1 VKEEGNHSPVADLR
15 AKIIACATVGEELK
29 SLLPNGYALEML
41 EYGLHNVPE
50 NLHAQLQAAI
60 DATGREYET
69 IVLGYGLCANAI
81 LGLNSRSFHLVI
93 PRADDCI
100 TLFLGSRQ
108 EYLRQLSLAPG
119 TFFLTKG
126 WIECGED
133 PYTEYCSLRSK
144 YGHEK
149 AYKIT
154 RRYIHNYTRLALIDS
169 GSYKSEAY
177 RKYARMVADYFGL
190 AFEEIPGSNEL
201 LGKLVNGEWD
211 QGFVVV
217 PPGQVIKRDLFY
229 SPEGMP

>member
-1 VKEEGNHSPVADLR
+1 MAALR
-15 AKIIACATVGEELK
+15 TKIIACQTVGEELK
-29 SLLPNGYALEML
+29 PLLPDAYTLEML

-50 NLHAQLQAAI
+50 SLHLRLQAAI
-60 DATGREYET
+60 DATGPEFDT
-69 IVLGYGLCANAI
+69 ILLGYGLCANAI
-81 LGLNSRSFHLVI
+81 LGLHSRGFRLVI

-133 PYTEYCSLRSK
+133 PYTEYCSLREK

-149 AYKIT
+149 ALKIT
-154 RRYIHNYTRLALIDS
+154 RRYIQHYTRLALIDS
-169 GSYKSEAY
+169 GSYNSEAY
-177 RKYARMVADYFGL
+177 RKYARMVADYFNL

-201 LGKLVNGEWD
+201 LERFVHGGWER
-211 QGFVVV
+211 GFVSV
-217 PPGQVIKRDLFY
+217 PPGKVVQYDQFY
-229 SPEGMP
+229 GPQGTS

>member
-1 VKEEGNHSPVADLR
+1 MAELR
-15 AKIIACATVGEELK
+15 TKIIACPTVGEELK
-29 SLLPNGYALEML
+29 PLLPDGFTLEML

-50 NLHAQLQAAI
+50 SLHEQLQAAI
-60 DATGREYET
+60 DATGPEYGT
-69 IVLGYGLCANAI
+69 ILLGYGLCANAI
-81 LGLNSRSFHLVI
+81 LGLESRDFRLVM

-133 PYTEYCSLRSK
+133 PYTEYCSLRMK

-149 AYKIT
+149 AFKIAK
-154 RRYIHNYTRLALIDS
+154 RYIQNYTRLALINS

-177 RKYARMVADYFGL
+177 RKYARMVADYFDL
-190 AFEEIPGSNEL
+190 TYEEIPGSNEL
-201 LGKLVNGEWD
+201 LENLIGGIWERS
-211 QGFVVV
+211 FVVV
-217 PPGQVIKRDLFY
+217 PPGEVVQYEMFY
-229 SPEGMP
+229 ALGGLR